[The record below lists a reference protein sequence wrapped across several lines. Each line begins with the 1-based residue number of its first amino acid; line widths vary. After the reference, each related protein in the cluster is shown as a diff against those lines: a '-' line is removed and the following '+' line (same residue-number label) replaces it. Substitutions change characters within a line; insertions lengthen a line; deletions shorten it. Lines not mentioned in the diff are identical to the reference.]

1 MKTDACMCVA
11 TPLSRPVVSEVDDG
25 PAGRSF
31 TVRLEAGQEL
41 PTHRNPARVV
51 ITAVRGCGAITIG
64 ELETR
69 ELCEGAF
76 VQLEP
81 NASHSR
87 RGRRRRTGA
96 VRRSDAQLLRRL
108 LMDRYVVHFLRASLV
123 WLGAGVSLG
132 VAMAVHPA
140 WVIYRTAHLHML
152 LLGFVTMMIA
162 GVAYH
167 VLPRFAA
174 TPLYSRRV
182 AAVHF
187 VVANIGVALLA
198 SGFIV
203 RFHSTAIATPMLA
216 VGGGLSAIGAYAL
229 AWNLWRTLDGAAV
242 PLSQLATIASARP
255 APTPPVSGR
264 AAAAPR

>member
-81 NASHSR
+81 NASHS
-87 RGRRRRTGA
+87 
-96 VRRSDAQLLRRL
+96 
-108 LMDRYVVHFLRASLV
+108 
-123 WLGAGVSLG
+123 
-132 VAMAVHPA
+132 
-140 WVIYRTAHLHML
+140 
-152 LLGFVTMMIA
+152 
-162 GVAYH
+162 
-167 VLPRFAA
+167 
-174 TPLYSRRV
+174 
-182 AAVHF
+182 
-187 VVANIGVALLA
+187 VVAGANGLELFVAL
-198 SGFIV
+198 
-203 RFHSTAIATPMLA
+203 TPNCCDA
-216 VGGGLSAIGAYAL
+216 C
-229 AWNLWRTLDGAAV
+229 
-242 PLSQLATIASARP
+242 
-255 APTPPVSGR
+255 
-264 AAAAPR
+264 